1 MNTDDAL
8 DFIKNNNLMGIK
20 AGSER
25 SDFLEIWMV
34 VVQNRIFARSW
45 GLAKRSWY
53 TAFLEC
59 PEGQIKC
66 GDTIYNITAAIP
78 EDLNELTESINHAYF
93 TKYNEGQNSKYA
105 IGITQEKHIE
115 KTMEF
120 ILLE

>member
-1 MNTDDAL
+1 MNTDEVL

-25 SDFLEIWMV
+25 TDFLEIWMV
-34 VVQNRIFARSW
+34 AVQNRIFARSW

-59 PEGQIKC
+59 AEGQIKC
-66 GDTIYNITAAIP
+66 GDRIYNITAAIP
-78 EDLNELTESINHAYF
+78 KDLNELTEEINHAYLA
-93 TKYNEGQNSKYA
+93 KYNFGKNSKYA
-105 IGITQEKHIE
+105 LGITEERHIE

-120 ILLE
+120 ILL